1 MAVGAVSS
9 VGGGLQAGVQAARA
23 GGAERLSPQEQA
35 QVRRLKAI
43 DQKVRQHEAAHKAA
57 GAGLTGAATY
67 QYVRG
72 PDGRQYAVSGEVS
85 INTSPASTPQAT
97 LIKAEQI
104 RAAALAPAD
113 PSPQDQA
120 VAAAAAMMA
129 LQARQEIARQRNEG
143 EDGGGQPSASSVQGG
158 PVNGNPQDQSQ
169 KAEKAEKAMQ
179 AYAESAQTITRALGQ
194 AVNAFA

>member
-1 MAVGAVSS
+1 MAVDAVSS
-9 VGGGLQAGVQAARA
+9 MTGGLNASAAAMRA
-23 GGAERLSPQEQA
+23 SGGERLSPQEQA
-35 QVRRLKAI
+35 QVRKLQAI

-85 INTSPASTPQAT
+85 INTSPAGTPQAT
-97 LIKAEQI
+97 LAKAEQI

-120 VAAAAAMMA
+120 VAAAAAMLA
-129 LQARQEIARQRNEG
+129 LQARQEIAKQRREG
-143 EDGGGQPSASSVQGG
+143 KDEDGQSSSSAVQGNIA
-158 PVNGNPQDQSQ
+158 VGNSQDEN
-169 KAEKAEKAMQ
+169 EKADKADRAIQ
-179 AYAESAQTITRALGQ
+179 AYAKSAQAITQALGQ
-194 AVNAFA
+194 AVSTFA

>member
-1 MAVGAVSS
+1 MGVGAVSS
-9 VGGGLQAGVQAARA
+9 VGGGLQTGVQAART

-35 QVRRLKAI
+35 QVRRLQAI

-143 EDGGGQPSASSVQGG
+143 EDGGGRPAASAVQGG
-158 PVNGNPQDQSQ
+158 PNGNPQDQGE
-169 KAEKAEKAMQ
+169 KAEKTDKAMQ
-179 AYAESAQTITRALGQ
+179 AYSETAQAITQALGQ